1 VTKNIVIISNN
12 LLVSVTLFL
21 IHRFILAQNFSMG
34 FKSGEYGGKK
44 ISLQPTD
51 SINSFVFFD
60 LWKLAL
66 SITTTCPAFNS
77 LIKNFSTQLLNNS
90 VLHVPLKTKGAID

>member
-1 VTKNIVIISNN
+1 MTKNIEIASNN
-12 LLVSVTLFL
+12 LLVSVILFL
-21 IHRFILAQNFSMG
+21 IHFFILAQNFSIG

-44 ISLQPTD
+44 ITLQPTD

-66 SITTTCPAFNS
+66 S
-77 LIKNFSTQLLNNS
+77 STILN
-90 VLHVPLKTKGAID
+90 